1 MNIASRDGQ
10 LHIIEILLD
19 SGADIESKNMDGY
32 TPLMMASTSNRLNIV
47 EFLLDNGANID
58 SKSNDGYTSLI
69 CAASERRDCVN
80 IIKTLLN
87 RGADSKIKDNYG
99 WSFIDY
105 FRDNINYEDDTA
117 LNKLKELVEDIRNKK
132 RNIKP
137 AKR

>member
-1 MNIASRDGQ
+1 MDR
-10 LHIIEILLD
+10 
-19 SGADIESKNMDGY
+19 GADIESKNMNGY